1 MVPPATIPAVD
12 FDAAGS
18 HFLFFVRGRPVSR
31 PTRTT
36 RKGSVM
42 ATIAQGLKKVV
53 LLHPQARNAFPTST
67 NKDSHLPPDEPHER
81 DGDSRQHPDHVD
93 LTRT

>member
-12 FDAAGS
+12 FNAAGS
-18 HFLFFVRGRPVSR
+18 HFLFLVRGRPVSR

-42 ATIAQGLKKVV
+42 ATIAQGLKKGRIAASASKKRS
-53 LLHPQARNAFPTST
+53 PSSPF
-67 NKDSHLPPDEPHER
+67 
-81 DGDSRQHPDHVD
+81 
-93 LTRT
+93 